1 MNNNITLLDELTA
14 NKIAAGEVAE
24 SPVAIVKELI
34 ENSID
39 AGASQITVEIRDG
52 GKSLIRISDD
62 GCGINPDQIELA
74 FTRHATSKIRSIED
88 VQRLHTNGFR
98 GEALSSI
105 ASVSKIDIVTNISSD
120 ELGVRATLI
129 DSKVI
134 EILPTGARRGTTVS
148 VMDLFYNTPARKK
161 FLRPGNREANSII
174 DIVTRL
180 ALVNTE
186 IRFRLIS
193 DGRELI
199 TTDGDGV
206 SLNAIRTL
214 YGKNVASNLIKV
226 SFSNEHI
233 RIEGYISNTSL
244 YASNRKKQNIFINKR
259 YVKLNRLNYIVE
271 SVYKELIPIG
281 KFPIFILDIE
291 IHPEYVDPNIHP
303 SKTEV
308 KIDDSVYLDEFISSN
323 LKKSLFSA
331 SANLIP
337 QYRQDKN
344 EVASVK
350 EKTEFKEG
358 FIYKESDKIEE
369 ESVVKIRERTAD
381 IEIPYSSMLH
391 QMETYKKS
399 SLYSH
404 SHDSD
409 TGNNLD
415 MSVKDEVIQ
424 IGITDED
431 IFDYNKFIP
440 AGVVLDTYIVATYG
454 DEMYLIDQ
462 HAAHERIMYEKFMNQ
477 YNLNKESDSSGFESQ
492 ELLIPVIKELTMD
505 EYITVLEK
513 NDIFDFFGMKID
525 DFGFGNIALRSLP
538 LIFNTEQSSI
548 FFDEIKDIIMREK
561 NIDLNE
567 QFRDRLASMACKKA
581 IKANQKIEN
590 VEIKTIF
597 AKLNMCENKYTC
609 PHGRPIF
616 VKFSKYEIEKM
627 FKRKNA

>member
-1 MNNNITLLDELTA
+1 MNNDITLLDELTA

-24 SPVAIVKELI
+24 SPVSIVKELI

-52 GKSLIRISDD
+52 GKSLIKVSDD
-62 GCGINPDQIELA
+62 GYGIKPDQIELA

-88 VQRLHTNGFR
+88 FQRLNTNGFR

-120 ELGVRATLI
+120 AIGVRATLI
-129 DSKVI
+129 DSKVT
-134 EILPTGARRGTTVS
+134 EISPAGARRGTTVS

-161 FLRPGNREANSII
+161 FLRPGNREASSII

-180 ALVNTE
+180 AIINTK
-186 IRFRLIS
+186 IRFKLIS
-193 DGRELI
+193 DGKEVI
-199 TTDGDGV
+199 STDGDGI

-214 YGKNVASNLIKV
+214 YGKNLASNLIKT
-226 SFSNEHI
+226 SFSNEYI
-233 RIEGYISNTSL
+233 SIEGYISNTSL

-271 SVYKELIPIG
+271 SLYKELIPIG

-308 KIDDSVYLDEFISSN
+308 KIDDSVSLDEILSSN
-323 LKKSLFSA
+323 LRKSLFSS

-369 ESVVKIRERTAD
+369 ESVVKIRERAAN
-381 IEIPYSSMLH
+381 IEIPYSSMLQ
-391 QMETYKKS
+391 QMETYKHS
-399 SLYSH
+399 TSYSY
-404 SHDSD
+404 DSD
-409 TGNNLD
+409 SGTEP
-415 MSVKDEVIQ
+415 DEPEKNETTQVEIA
-424 IGITDED
+424 DEA
-431 IFDYNKFIP
+431 IFDYNKFVP
-440 AGVVLDTYIVATYG
+440 AGVVLDTYIVATYAE
-454 DEMYLIDQ
+454 EMYLIDQ

-477 YNLNKESDSSGFESQ
+477 YDLNKNSDDSRFESQ

-505 EYITVLEK
+505 EYITVLE
-513 NDIFDFFGMKID
+513 NHDIFDFFGMKLD

-538 LIFNTEQSSI
+538 LIFNTEQSAL

-561 NIDLNE
+561 NIDLNDK
-567 QFRDRLASMACKKA
+567 FRDRLASMACKKA

-590 VEIKTIF
+590 EEIKTIF
-597 AKLNMCENKYTC
+597 SKLNVCENKYTC